1 MLNTSWIR
9 FHWTK
14 SFFLCKNLQCDSS
27 DSLSE
32 AVISSAL
39 FMKMITALLTRQRSL
54 LRTVQTV
61 TMKPPSSVFCLS
73 DPRPHLLPDSQ
84 QLLIQTNRIIT
95 PPPLHSFSCTP
106 LSFFSISRLLTSLL
120 LFEHLISLSQ
130 LFCESVRLWSHL
142 STFADSVVTAE
153 LRWSG
158 RLQHGTRGTLIIKW
172 TNYYCLQ
179 K

>member
-27 DSLSE
+27 VSLSE

-95 PPPLHSFSCTP
+95 PPPFIQLHSP
-106 LSFFSISRLLTSLL
+106 FF
-120 LFEHLISLSQ
+120 LFNKQITNV
-130 LFCESVRLWSHL
+130 FVALW
-142 STFADSVVTAE
+142 TFNFLKPIILWKRPALKPFIDVC
-153 LRWSG
+153 W
-158 RLQHGTRGTLIIKW
+158 QHGDGRAQVERQAAAWNQRNT
-172 TNYYCLQ
+172 YY
-179 K
+179 